1 MNIEEFISTAQQ
13 LLTPAPTQ
21 SSDAIVK
28 ADGKH
33 ASPVGQGE
41 ASQDSLTLPVCHNA
55 IASIDEVPLSE
66 IPWVGYTTSHK
77 PYIRTQQLFRLLSSP
92 QYENRILTVK
102 RDNSPEPAFAQ
113 YRSGY
118 YHWLSYTEVKG
129 AIKELMPTSIRRS
142 QDWESIFQEFLTEC
156 PKYRESQF
164 NADED
169 IICFQNGV
177 LHLSTD
183 ELTPHSSEYLVTAQI
198 PCDYVPGLTWAENS
212 LFKKFLDT
220 LVSNDP
226 SDKALIM
233 EYIGA
238 ALSNVP
244 GYRFK
249 RCLWLYGPGNT
260 GKSVLRELVVELLGA
275 DNVQAIDLRRLSGR
289 FGPGRLY
296 GKRLAGSGDMASRDI
311 AELDI
316 VKQLTGGDQLFAE
329 DKGKDGFTFK
339 YRGLLWFN
347 ANKLPQFGGDRGE
360 HVFNR
365 LMILPCNNVIPP
377 EEQDPTLLDKLL
389 AERVTIVSQAVSH
402 LRNAIS
408 RGYKFSEGP
417 SIHTSRENY
426 QRMNSSL
433 ATFIDEYCQVDRTG
447 HSQYRTPR
455 ATFNKAYNTWCRNNG
470 LVAERPSDIKTAL
483 KELGVSTKKIH
494 GIYNY
499 TLALNVNDVLGNDS
513 SLVHFIA

>member
-1 MNIEEFISTAQQ
+1 MSLDKLVHSALQVAGSLAMQDLPPAIETDCKPVEEH
-13 LLTPAPTQ
+13 LGCL
-21 SSDAIVK
+21 SSSSHQEAI
-28 ADGKH
+28 
-33 ASPVGQGE
+33 
-41 ASQDSLTLPVCHNA
+41 T
-55 IASIDEVPLSE
+55 SIDDMSLDD
-66 IPWVGYTTSHK
+66 IPWVYRDIKGRHF
-77 PYIRTQQLFRLLSSP
+77 IQTQLLFKVLSNP
-92 QYENRILTVK
+92 LYGKHILTVK
-102 RDNSPEPAFAQ
+102 RDNSSEPAFAQ
-113 YRSGY
+113 YRDGC
-118 YHWLSYTEVKG
+118 YHWLSYNEVKG
-129 AIKELMPTSIRRS
+129 AIKELMPTIIRRS
-142 QDWESIFQEFLTEC
+142 QHWENVFQEFLTER
-156 PKYRESQF
+156 PQYRESQF
-164 NADED
+164 NSDED

-183 ELTPHSSEYLVTAQI
+183 ELTPHSPEHLITVQI
-198 PCDYVPGLTWAENS
+198 PCDYVPGLVWEEHS
-212 LFKKFLDT
+212 LFKEFLDT

-226 SDKALIM
+226 SDAALIM

-238 ALSNVP
+238 TLSNVP

-289 FGPGRLY
+289 FGAGRLY

-339 YRGLLWFN
+339 YRGFLWFN

-377 EEQDPTLLDKLL
+377 EAQDPALLDKLL
-389 AERVTIVSQAVSH
+389 AERNTIVSQAVAH
-402 LRNAIS
+402 LRQAIS

-417 SIHTSRENY
+417 SICTSRMNY

-433 ATFIDEYCQVDRTG
+433 ATFIDEYCKIDPHQK
-447 HSQYRTPR
+447 TPR
-455 ATFNKAYNTWCRNNG
+455 SVFNKYYTMWCRNNG
-470 LVAERPSDIKTAL
+470 LVAERPVDIKAAL
-483 KELGVSTKKIH
+483 KELGADTKKIQ
-494 GIYNY
+494 GIYYY
-499 TLALNVNDVLGNDS
+499 TLSLNIDDVLGTSNP
-513 SLVHFIA
+513 LARMTV